1 MCGWGVG
8 VGWGGQDLS
17 SGKFKL
23 FEFTVKFAK
32 VGLAPPPANKLIPR
46 TPPPPWIFLLYP
58 RLFAIENRGI
68 EGAGNATVICAY
80 LYCYIYKYI
89 IAFHAHD
96 TLYR

>member
-1 MCGWGVG
+1 M
-8 VGWGGQDLS
+8 
-17 SGKFKL
+17 
-23 FEFTVKFAK
+23 
-32 VGLAPPPANKLIPR
+32 GLGPTHPPPGKQ
-46 TPPPPWIFLLYP
+46 TYSSDPPPPWSFLLYP
-58 RLFAIENRGI
+58 RLLAIENRGI